1 VGAEEEGPELGAG
14 TSFAVCEACG
24 LGVHVDR
31 SHDCRPAHGG
41 SRGRKRDQGKRR
53 SRRRVREPRGK
64 QPGGSVPAA
73 GCIVAEDPG
82 CYELPDFSAL
92 GEGPYPPILLEAFER
107 AANGFVRW
115 DQQVARTG
123 YCCRPIRIKGSVEQV
138 DRATGE
144 VRMVYTTEGEP
155 DDTLLVA
162 CGSRRASV
170 CRSCSTWYQWDAF
183 HLVRAGLQGGKGLDE
198 SVVDHPKLFVTL
210 TAPSFGGVHVRRV
223 KGSRVM
229 PCRPRDKDKRCPHG
243 VPVGCR
249 ERHGEK
255 DAALGSPI
263 CVDCF
268 DYGGQVVWNAMA
280 PKLWG
285 RFRTYLPRELAAV
298 MGMSQAELGRQVKLR
313 MVKVGEYQR
322 RGAIHFHAIVRIDAA
337 PPEGDPNAVAAP
349 PAEFTT
355 AELEKAVRAA
365 RASAVVDCPELAAL
379 GRTDTSIRWGG
390 EIDVRAIRGG
400 GPGELSNEVVAA
412 YVAKYATK
420 FSEALGLPQR
430 ALTDD
435 DNVDDLEAPEHVKR
449 LVWACVVLGGREELA
464 GLKLR
469 QHAHGLGFGGHFL
482 TKSRAYSTTMG
493 ELRRVRRDY
502 QRRQLAGDQGAVLD
516 AWGRPEDEGLVE
528 VRASWRYA
536 GWGYLSHG
544 EAWMASTAAA
554 RARERRRLGREELM
568 SRAA

>member
-1 VGAEEEGPELGAG
+1 VGPEDEGSQSGAG
-14 TSFAVCEACG
+14 TSFRVCEACG
-24 LGVHVDR
+24 LGVHVGG
-31 SHDCRPAHGG
+31 SHDCRPG
-41 SRGRKRDQGKRR
+41 RGRAPRGDQTKKRP
-53 SRRRVREPRGK
+53 RRRVREPRGSK
-64 QPGGSVPAA
+64 PIGSAPAA
-73 GCIVAEDPG
+73 GCIVAEDPSW
-82 CYELPDFSAL
+82 YELPDFSAL
-92 GEGPYPPILLEAFER
+92 GDGPYPPILLEAFER
-107 AANGFVRW
+107 AGNGFVRW

-123 YCCRPIRIKGSVEQV
+123 YCCRPIRIKGKVEQV
-138 DRATGE
+138 DRETGE
-144 VRMVYTTEGEP
+144 VRQVYTTEGEP

-170 CRSCSTWYQWDAF
+170 CKSCSTWYQWDAF

-210 TAPSFGGVHVRRV
+210 TAPSFGAVHVRRV
-223 KGSRVM
+223 KGSRVL
-229 PCRPRDKDKRCPHG
+229 PCRPRDPEKVCPHG

-255 DAALGSPI
+255 DGRLGSPI
-263 CVDCF
+263 CAECF
-268 DYGGQVVWNAMA
+268 DYQGQVVWNAMA

-285 RFRTYLPRELAAV
+285 RFRTYLPREFAAV
-298 MGMSQAELGRQVKLR
+298 MGMSQAELGRRVKLR

-337 PPEGDPNAVAAP
+337 PPEGDPNAVASP
-349 PAEFTT
+349 PAEFTVVQ
-355 AELEKAVRAA
+355 LEEAVRAA
-365 RASAVVDCPELAAL
+365 RASSVIDCPELAAL
-379 GRTDTSIRWGG
+379 GRTDTSIRWGS
-390 EIDVRAIRGG
+390 EDIRPIRGG

-430 ALTDD
+430 ALGDD
-435 DNVDDLEAPEHVKR
+435 DNVDDLEAPQHVKR
-449 LVWACVVLGGREELA
+449 LVWACVVLGAKEELA
-464 GLKLR
+464 GLRLR

-493 ELRRVRRDY
+493 ELRRVRREY
-502 QRRQLAGDQGAVLD
+502 QRRQLTGDQGVVLD
-516 AWGRPEDEGLVE
+516 AWGRPESEGLVE
-528 VRASWRYA
+528 VKASWSYA

-554 RARERRRLGREELM
+554 RARERRQLAREEL
-568 SRAA
+568 AEVA

>member
-1 VGAEEEGPELGAG
+1 VHRGGGAG
-14 TSFAVCEACG
+14 
-24 LGVHVDR
+24 
-31 SHDCRPAHGG
+31 
-41 SRGRKRDQGKRR
+41 
-53 SRRRVREPRGK
+53 
-64 QPGGSVPAA
+64 
-73 GCIVAEDPG
+73 
-82 CYELPDFSAL
+82 CYDLPDFSAL
-92 GEGPYPPILLEAFER
+92 GDGPYPPILLEVFER
-107 AANGFVRW
+107 AGKEFVRW

-123 YCCRPIRIKGSVEQV
+123 YCCRPIRLKGSVDQV

-144 VRMVYTTEGEP
+144 VRRVYTTEGEP

-183 HLVRAGLQGGKGLDE
+183 RLVRAGLQGGKGLDE

-210 TAPSFGGVHVRRV
+210 TAPSFGAVHVRRV
-223 KGSRVM
+223 KGSRVL
-229 PCRPRDKDKRCPHG
+229 PCRPRDPGKCCPHG
-243 VPVGCR
+243 VPIGCR

-255 DAALGSPI
+255 DAALGTPI
-263 CVDCF
+263 CPSCF
-268 DYGGQVVWNAMA
+268 DYEGQVIWNAMA

-298 MGMSQAELGRQVKLR
+298 MGLSQAELGRRVKLR

-337 PPEGDPNAVAAP
+337 PPEGDPNAVAP
-349 PAEFTT
+349 PPEEFTT
-355 AELEKAVRAA
+355 VQLEAAVRAA
-365 RASAVVDCPELAAL
+365 RASAVVDCPQLGSL
-379 GRTDTSIRWGG
+379 GRADTSIRWGG
-390 EIDVRAIRGG
+390 QIDIRAIRGG
-400 GPGELSNEVVAA
+400 GPGELSNEVVAV

-430 ALTDD
+430 ALGDD

-449 LVWACVVLGGREELA
+449 LAWACVVLGAKEELV

-493 ELRRVRRDY
+493 ELRRVRREY
-502 QRRQLAGDQGAVLD
+502 QRRQVAGDQGVVLD
-516 AWGRPEDEGLVE
+516 AWGRPESEGLVE

-554 RARERRRLGREELM
+554 RARERRQIGREELR
-568 SRAA
+568 SVAA